1 MTRAE
6 TYLKHAAEAEALAAR
21 AQSLSGRLRCLDLAE
36 GYRALAERMQAIASA
51 EPRSWAPLTVSEG
64 RPSA

>member
-21 AQSLSGRLRCLDLAE
+21 TQSLAGRLRCLDLAE
-36 GYRALAERMQAIASA
+36 GYRALAERVQAVTL
-51 EPRSWAPLTVSEG
+51 EQRSWAPEE
-64 RPSA
+64 RPQA

>member
-36 GYRALAERMQAIASA
+36 GYRALAERMQAIAKP
-51 EPRSWAPLTVSEG
+51 EPRSWAADEH
-64 RPSA
+64 RPG